1 VAVAVI
7 GVALLFLVALL
18 AHEARLAA
26 RAPAQRAAEQLL
38 ELAIEELRADIL
50 PLKEGETIY
59 ADGAEWPALVGHGG
73 TVVWIDAMQLPE
85 LDYAHNLWEV
95 TVKVRYRAGRDL
107 LTRSLTTRIWTG

>member
-1 VAVAVI
+1 VLIEALVAVAVI

-38 ELAIEELRADIL
+38 ELAIEEMRAGLL
-50 PLKEGETIY
+50 PIESTSFSS
-59 ADGAEWPALVGHGG
+59 AAEWSPLAGHGG
-73 TVVWIDAMQLPE
+73 TVMWIVATE
-85 LDYAHNLWEV
+85 LDAPNLWEV

-107 LTRSLTTRIWTG
+107 LERSLTTRVWTG